1 MRLISIKTSGYRN
14 LAGEELKL
22 SDGINLLY
30 GNNAAGKTNTL
41 ECAYVFASGKSFRA
55 KQESELIKKGENTAR
70 ADIEFEKTIYADKK
84 ITENMSVIW
93 HNSKEKGFV
102 KRLLYRGYE
111 VPKLSEFLG
120 IFRAVLFTPDHLSL
134 IKGSPEE
141 RRRFM
146 DIALSQ
152 IQPRYIFYLNSYL
165 KILSQK
171 NSYLKQALQA
181 GKADHDYLDVI
192 NMQLSKAAAVLIKQ
206 RSGFVSLLKEYSSEV
221 YGKISGDRELLDVKY
236 ISSTKRCFSDTEYT
250 ENTLYEIYKNER
262 ETELRNGRTFY
273 GPHRDDL
280 MIYITGK
287 SGQACDQEQKEQSTV
302 SELAARTFG
311 SQGQQRSAVLSIK
324 LAEGEIFKNITGEY
338 PVFLFDDLLGEL
350 DKERRKFL
358 TELIKD
364 RQAIITC
371 CDKNA
376 MPDMKNISEVHV
388 SQGKYA
394 YMQAEEA

>member
-1 MRLISIKTSGYRN
+1 MRLLSIKTSGYRN
-14 LAGEELKL
+14 LAGEKL
-22 SDGINLLY
+22 LLNDGINLLY

-55 KQESELIKKGENTAR
+55 RQEAELIKKGENTAR
-70 ADIEFEKTIYADKK
+70 ADIEFEKNIYADKK

-93 HNSKEKGFV
+93 HNGKEKGFV

-152 IQPRYIFYLNSYL
+152 IQPRYIYFMNSYL

-171 NSYLKQALQA
+171 NSYLKQASVN
-181 GKADHDYLDVI
+181 GKADYDYLDILNV
-192 NMQLSKAAAVLIKQ
+192 QLAKAAAVLVKQ
-206 RSGFVSLLKEYSSEV
+206 RSGFVSLLKDYASV
-221 YGKISGDRELLDVKY
+221 MYGKISGEKEVLDVKY
-236 ISSTKRCFSDTEYT
+236 ISSTKNNFSDAEYT
-250 ENTLYEIYKNER
+250 ENKLCEIYRNER
-262 ETELRNGRTFY
+262 ETELKNGRTFY

-287 SGQACDQEQKEQSTV
+287 TSGIDVQEQKGQNSV

-311 SQGQQRSAVLSIK
+311 SQGQQRSAVLAIK

-350 DKERRKFL
+350 DTERRTFL

-371 CDKNA
+371 CDRNA
-376 MPDMKNISEVHV
+376 MPDMKNISAFQVCM
-388 SQGKYA
+388 GRYTN
-394 YMQAEEA
+394 M